1 MLTLLTEV
9 ISNSIK
15 HHHKSFYSNHKISN
29 ILFYSRA
36 SCLECQCSYQNL
48 QLMCLG
54 LYALLT
60 IGCWTTGLPSANMHN
75 ATSHAELSHFTQT
88 SRPHNTIDYSDI
100 RENMTKIQLTLLI
113 LTIAMMMQQA
123 ASSCLYD
130 RSQGV
135 CCDQGR

>member
-1 MLTLLTEV
+1 M
-9 ISNSIK
+9 
-15 HHHKSFYSNHKISN
+15 
-29 ILFYSRA
+29 
-36 SCLECQCSYQNL
+36 
-48 QLMCLG
+48 QLPESATHVPWFV
-54 LYALLT
+54 ALLT
-60 IGCWTTGLPSANMHN
+60 VGCWTARLPIANMHN

-88 SRPHNTIDYSDI
+88 PRPHNTIDYSDI

-135 CCDQGR
+135 CCDQGRYKNVWNCTGLLQDLLAYICFSHLTQNVTDC